1 MKKWQR
7 GICTCLAPGED
18 SFKLHRRVKES
29 RRAELGHELYAPL
42 VEVTAEH
49 FQLRDVSAD
58 KAYHSR
64 KNLKA
69 VERIGGTPFVPFN
82 KNTLESTPDE
92 DSTWATMYY

>member
-1 MKKWQR
+1 MATWHI
-7 GICTCLAPGED
+7 GTCLAPVED

-69 VERIGGTPFVPFN
+69 VERLGGTPFVPF

-92 DSTWATMYY
+92 DSTWAKMYY